1 MYRRF
6 YFLVIFRVLL
16 LVVSIFSFAFIFGK
30 NGLFFNH
37 FIIGTIIVVQVWE
50 LIRFVNR
57 TNNHLARLF
66 NALLHRDFSL
76 TFQDEIRDRSFRDL
90 EQSLNQVV
98 EAYKAVKIERET
110 QYHLLQ
116 MLVSQVNI
124 GIIALENE
132 SEISIINPTSES
144 LLGVKGIRNWKL
156 LKHLNPAFAS
166 AADEIGNHG
175 RRLIELESG
184 GEKKLLSVDV
194 STTTLLDKPFRL
206 YVIQDINKEIEQK
219 EIEAWHKL
227 IRILTHE
234 IMNSVTPISSLTE
247 TTQTMLQHGDNSV
260 RRVDELTDENIS
272 DILFSLRTIQK
283 RSDGLLNFVESYR
296 KLSRVPKPVKEQ
308 VEVKELL
315 FSIEKLM
322 HEELVRNNIHL
333 ELLQLH
339 SITSAPIDRTL
350 AEQVLINLITNSM
363 HALKGKSDPGIEIT
377 TSNDARHLF
386 IEVRDNGKGI
396 APKEISEIFIPF
408 FSTRKD
414 GSGIGLSLS
423 KQIMNAHG
431 GSIKVRS
438 VVGEGTRFLLT
449 FPLNSYNN

>member
-1 MYRRF
+1 
-6 YFLVIFRVLL
+6 
-16 LVVSIFSFAFIFGK
+16 
-30 NGLFFNH
+30 
-37 FIIGTIIVVQVWE
+37 
-50 LIRFVNR
+50 
-57 TNNHLARLF
+57 
-66 NALLHRDFSL
+66 
-76 TFQDEIRDRSFRDL
+76 
-90 EQSLNQVV
+90 
-98 EAYKAVKIERET
+98 
-110 QYHLLQ
+110 
-116 MLVSQVNI
+116 
-124 GIIALENE
+124 
-132 SEISIINPTSES
+132 
-144 LLGVKGIRNWKL
+144 
-156 LKHLNPAFAS
+156 
-166 AADEIGNHG
+166 
-175 RRLIELESG
+175 
-184 GEKKLLSVDV
+184 
-194 STTTLLDKPFRL
+194 
-206 YVIQDINKEIEQK
+206 
-219 EIEAWHKL
+219 
-227 IRILTHE
+227 
-234 IMNSVTPISSLTE
+234 
-247 TTQTMLQHGDNSV
+247 
-260 RRVDELTDENIS
+260 
-272 DILFSLRTIQK
+272 
-283 RSDGLLNFVESYR
+283 
-296 KLSRVPKPVKEQ
+296 
-308 VEVKELL
+308 VKELL

-363 HALKGKSDPGIEIT
+363 HALKDKSDPGIEIT